1 MEQKIRRDRNIG
13 FNLRKLRNIHDLSQE
28 KLCAKLQLLGCDI
41 SRTTY
46 EKYEMGEL
54 NVRVS
59 VLLGL
64 KEIYHCTFDDFFE
77 GLTICEKDS
86 QS

>member
-13 FNLRKLRNIHDLSQE
+13 ANLRKLRNIHELSQE

-46 EKYEMGEL
+46 EKYETGEL

-64 KEIYHCTFDDFFE
+64 KQIYNCRFDDFFD
-77 GLTICEKDS
+77 GLSIQENG
-86 QS
+86 

>member
-13 FNLRKLRNIHDLSQE
+13 ANLRKLRNIHELSQE

-46 EKYEMGEL
+46 EKYETGEL

-64 KEIYHCTFDDFFE
+64 KQIYNCGFDDFFD
-77 GLTICEKDS
+77 GLSIQENG
-86 QS
+86 